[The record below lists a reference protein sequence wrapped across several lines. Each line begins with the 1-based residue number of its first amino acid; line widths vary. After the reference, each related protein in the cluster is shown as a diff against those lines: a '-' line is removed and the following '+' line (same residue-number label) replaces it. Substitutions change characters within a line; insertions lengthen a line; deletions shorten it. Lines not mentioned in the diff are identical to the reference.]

1 MLNEMSPLRSNGI
14 NSSFYQELIFV
25 FVPQKKVA
33 FASQGACKGVLA
45 QLARHNAEN
54 KMSAFN
60 TC

>member
-14 NSSFYQELIFV
+14 NGSFYQELIFV
-25 FVPQKKVA
+25 FVPQKVA
-33 FASQGACKGVLA
+33 FASQGACNGLLA

-54 KMSAFN
+54 KMSALN